1 MRAYDESYLIRQNA
15 LGEMLDYAVVDCG
28 RDPDEFFDWFIVSG
42 IAAQFERAI
51 RSSCGGHVR
60 RGNRPRGDI
69 PRHRKPR
76 RAPQLSPL
84 TAARVLGRDGS

>member
-1 MRAYDESYLIRQNA
+1 MRAYDESYLNDAMNA

-42 IAAQFERAI
+42 IAAQFERGNPKFVAGM
-51 RSSCGGHVR
+51 S
-60 RGNRPRGDI
+60 GNRPRGDI

-76 RAPQLSPL
+76 DAPRNSVP
-84 TAARVLGRDGS
+84 

>member
-1 MRAYDESYLIRQNA
+1 MRAYDESYLNDAMNA

-42 IAAQFERAI
+42 IAAQFERGNPKFVAGM
-51 RSSCGGHVR
+51 SG

-76 RAPQLSPL
+76 DAPRNSVP
-84 TAARVLGRDGS
+84 